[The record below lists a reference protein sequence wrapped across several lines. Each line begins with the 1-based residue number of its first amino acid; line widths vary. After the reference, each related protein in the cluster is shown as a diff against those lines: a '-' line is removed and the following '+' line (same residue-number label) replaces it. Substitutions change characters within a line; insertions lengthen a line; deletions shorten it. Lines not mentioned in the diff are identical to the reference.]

1 MSKRGQEVRVVPD
14 DDALAHAAAELFT
27 TCFRNAVASHNRFTV
42 AVSGGSTPRRLY
54 ALLGLPPY
62 CEGLDWNALHLFWVD
77 ERCVP
82 PGHTESN
89 YTLVRDTLLSRVP
102 VPERNVHRIRGE
114 EGPERAA
121 SLYEKELKTFFAAS
135 EVPVFDLILLG
146 VGEDGHIASI
156 FPGSPATRETT
167 QLVMPVYRDPPELN
181 RVTMTLRVLNN
192 AGQIAFLVAGDRKQN
207 VLHDILSGKHTRTSP
222 AGLVQA
228 MHGKLSWLL
237 DERAAKKLR
246 L

>member
-1 MSKRGQEVRVVPD
+1 MSKSGPEVRVVPD
-14 DDALAHAAAELFT
+14 EEALAHAAAELFT
-27 TCFRNAVASHNRFTV
+27 TFSRDAVASRNRFTV
-42 AVSGGSTPRRLY
+42 ALSGGSTPRRLY
-54 ALLGLPPY
+54 SLLGLPPY
-62 CEGLDWNALHLFWVD
+62 REGIGWNALHIFWVD

-82 PGHTESN
+82 PGHAESN
-89 YTLVRDTLLSRVP
+89 YTLVRDTLLSHVP
-102 VPERNVHRIRGE
+102 VPDRNIHRIQGE

-121 SLYEKELKTFFAAS
+121 SLYEEELKMFFGAS

-156 FPGSPATRETT
+156 FPGSSVTSEIAR
-167 QLVMPVYRDPPELN
+167 LVMPAYRDPPELN

-192 AGQIAFLVAGDRKQN
+192 ADQIVFLVAGDRKQ
-207 VLHDILSGKHTRTSP
+207 DILHKILSSKHAGTCP

-228 MHGKLSWLL
+228 MHGRLTWLL